1 MKQMASLIEIQH
13 DVWHMRS
20 GFSIV
25 QTAGASNL
33 VAFPGVP
40 PYASEDAATYVPP
53 PTWTPSD
60 SSKEVAVLQHTK
72 PITDVVAIDNSSSI
86 AKPDTAR
93 VAQTLATEVEAFLGE
108 SSEACDEFGVKH
120 ASRALVQL
128 QLMADSFVMLSFGG
142 TISLRSFFVSRIE
155 GYRDGSLG

>member
-1 MKQMASLIEIQH
+1 MASLIEIQH

-20 GFSIV
+20 GFSIA

-93 VAQTLATEVEAFLGE
+93 VAQTLATEVEAFLGG
-108 SSEACDEFGVKH
+108 STEACDEFGVKSY
-120 ASRALVQL
+120 ASRVLVQVRL
-128 QLMADSFVMLSFGG
+128 VADSYVVLSFGG
-142 TISLRSFFVSRIE
+142 TISLRSFFASRTE
-155 GYRDGSLG
+155 GDRDGSLG